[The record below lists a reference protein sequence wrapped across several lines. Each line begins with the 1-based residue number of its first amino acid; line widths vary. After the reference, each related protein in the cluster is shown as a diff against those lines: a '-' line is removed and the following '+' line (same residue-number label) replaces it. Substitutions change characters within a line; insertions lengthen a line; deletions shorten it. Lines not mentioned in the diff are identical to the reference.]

1 MILIFTNILVLPTSK
16 STSHAPTW
24 RGLPK
29 TLSAPPAAAAGAEDI
44 CTDKKPPVRVGSNAS
59 AAADRVRSMS
69 MSLEVLM
76 SGLQLVTRTSRV
88 VVHRVYKAL

>member
-1 MILIFTNILVLPTSK
+1 MILIFTNIVVYPHRKVRHMHQRS
-16 STSHAPTW
+16 TW

-59 AAADRVRSMS
+59 AAADRVRSVS

-76 SGLQLVTRTSRV
+76 SGLQL
-88 VVHRVYKAL
+88 